1 MTHLMA
7 EWKYAE
13 KTLPQARAIV
23 KANREDGITCPCC
36 DQFAKVY
43 KRTITSTMARWL
55 IMLVKLSEEDHRY
68 FSVSEPWSLAIN
80 KGTGDVAKLAVWGL
94 IESKPKD
101 EDDTVRK
108 TSGNWRPTS
117 KGFQFV
123 YNQTRIPKYALIYNA
138 TLIGYDGF
146 EISIGTALG
155 QKFNYTELMRR

>member
-1 MTHLMA
+1 VTQLM
-7 EWKYAE
+7 EGW
-13 KTLPQARAIV
+13 KTLSQARNLV
-23 KANREDGITCPCC
+23 NESRDVGLVCPCC

-43 KRTITSTMARWL
+43 RRTITSTMARWL
-55 IMLVKLSEEDHRY
+55 INLVKNFEEERRY
-68 FSVSEPWSLAIN
+68 FSVSEPWSLNIN
-80 KGTGDVAKLAVWGL
+80 KGTGDVAKLAMWGL

-101 EDDTVRK
+101 KNDTVRK
-108 TSGNWRPTS
+108 TSGNWRPTL